1 MFLWEIA
8 GVQMSTKCPCESS
21 FAYAECCQ
29 PYHLGALPPTA
40 LALMRSRYAAYV
52 LSLVDYIRLTETKS
66 SSREELMAACKSMQ
80 LQGLSIL
87 GSSEDSVHFEVKS
100 GKGTWQELS
109 HFVQREGR
117 WLYISPS
124 S

>member
-1 MFLWEIA
+1 
-8 GVQMSTKCPCESS
+8 MS
-21 FAYAECCQ
+21 YAECCQ

-40 LALMRSRYAAYV
+40 LALMRSRYTAYV
-52 LSLVDYIRLTETKS
+52 LGLVDYIRLTETKS
-66 SSREELMAACKSMQ
+66 SSREELIAACKSMQ
-80 LQGLSIL
+80 LQGLTIL

-100 GKGTWQELS
+100 GKSNWQELS
-109 HFVQREGR
+109 HFLQREGR